1 MNEITTPKE
10 HEIITG
16 VLVNGK
22 LCDPETVEKIRNLK
36 NPTLSRAG
44 MMIISNKPVR
54 NDKHFNDMKKLELHK
69 LADALTNN
77 SKMTF
82 TGETKEYFIRL
93 YKRITG
99 FNETNSQLPIITRT
113 DLMFLYSSLHN
124 TQKNKIDGLY
134 DLSKKSNVSLLS
146 FEKTVDLLCFAIAT
160 NSIDDIYN
168 NALAKAREAECLK
181 IIEIRKK
188 KTKNKVTQSPQKI
201 QEENELETKKRDK
214 IHKKLEVLKNRRN
227 NHINKA

>member
-1 MNEITTPKE
+1 MNEITTPEE

-22 LCDPETVEKIRNLK
+22 LCDPETVEKIKNLK

-44 MMIISNKPVR
+44 MLIISNKPVR
-54 NDKHFNDMKKLELHK
+54 NDKHFNDMKKLELLK

-77 SKMTF
+77 TKMIF
-82 TGETKEYFIRL
+82 TGETREYFIRL

-99 FNETNSQLPIITRT
+99 FNGTNDQLPIITPT
-113 DLMFLYSSLHN
+113 DIMFLYSSLQH

-160 NSIDDIYN
+160 NSIHDIYDS
-168 NALAKAREAECLK
+168 R
-181 IIEIRKK
+181 
-188 KTKNKVTQSPQKI
+188 
-201 QEENELETKKRDK
+201 
-214 IHKKLEVLKNRRN
+214 HKEVFRQTL
-227 NHINKA
+227 